1 MDKIK
6 KGFFQ
11 RIKLAIFNVEKY
23 QDLALEKTETAI
35 RYFIKLILLLAV
47 IISLVGVYKFATIS
61 EFFIGTFEKDFP
73 EFIFSNNVL
82 VANEVVNTV
91 KEEENLSLTLI
102 VDTTLESDD
111 EKVKEYITEISKQPN
126 GVLFLKDKAML
137 QIDGI
142 AGQTTLSY
150 AELGAESLG
159 EITKQG
165 IQETLAKTNMGT
177 VYISFFVSIAMYMF
191 VLYLIS
197 TTIEVLLLSLIGF
210 FTSKIVRVNMKFGQ
224 IFSMAIYA
232 ITLSVLLNSIYTPI
246 RLLTGFNMEYFSI
259 MYTLIP
265 YVYIITAI
273 LMTRSELVKQQ
284 IEIGKIQEVQKEVKK
299 EIEEEKQ
306 REVEREEQKRKEKE
320 KEEQERRKNGE
331 QPEGSEA

>member
-11 RIKLAIFNVEKY
+11 RIKLSIFNVEKY
-23 QDLALEKTETAI
+23 QDLALEKLEIAVK
-35 RYFIKLILLLAV
+35 YFIKLILLLTV
-47 IISLVGVYKFATIS
+47 IISLGAVYKFATIS
-61 EFFIGTFEKDFP
+61 EFFIGAFKEDCP
-73 EFIFSNNVL
+73 EFTFSNNTL
-82 VANEVVNTV
+82 VANEVINTV
-91 KEEENLSLTLI
+91 REENDITLGLI
-102 VDTTLESDD
+102 VDTTIESSD

-126 GVLFLKDKAML
+126 GILLLKDKAVL

-142 AGQTTLSY
+142 AGQTTFNY
-150 AELGAESLG
+150 AELGIEGLG

-165 IQETLAKTNMGT
+165 IQDTLANTNMGV
-177 VYISFFVSIAMYMF
+177 VYVSFFISIAMYMV

-197 TTIEVLLLSLIGF
+197 TTIEVLLIALIGF
-210 FTSKIVRVNMKFGQ
+210 FTSKIVKVNMKFSQ

-232 ITLSVLLNSIYTPI
+232 ITLSVLLNAIYTPI
-246 RLLTGFNMEYFSI
+246 RLITGFYMEYFSI

-284 IEIGKIQEVQKEVKK
+284 IEIGKIQEVQKEVKR

-306 REVEREEQKRKEKE
+306 REQEKEEQKRKEKE
-320 KEEQERRKNGE
+320 KEKQEKTRNDE